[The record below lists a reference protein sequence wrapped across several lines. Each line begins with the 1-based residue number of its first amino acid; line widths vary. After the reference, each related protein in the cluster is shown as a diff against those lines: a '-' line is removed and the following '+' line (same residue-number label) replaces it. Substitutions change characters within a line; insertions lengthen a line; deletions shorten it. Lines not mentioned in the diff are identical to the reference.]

1 MVSKVTYSRKILVL
15 SYSDRTPTPASQKA
29 PRGKPVQGHIS
40 RMEAAKPSPYDMLN
54 VPGTATVRQGNC
66 VINWPVYQW
75 KMADE
80 IA

>member
-1 MVSKVTYSRKILVL
+1 
-15 SYSDRTPTPASQKA
+15 
-29 PRGKPVQGHIS
+29 
-40 RMEAAKPSPYDMLN
+40 MEAAKPSPYDMLN
-54 VPGTATVRQGNC
+54 VPGTATVRQGTC